1 MFFYLI
7 QLTGLTSEPRILVF
21 LTPHRHTEIKSLFMR
36 IFKIFILNSQ
46 GLFGFAVVID
56 VEVVVAFVV
65 VEVVALV
72 VDAVVVDVVVV
83 ESVVVN
89 QFTQ

>member
-1 MFFYLI
+1 M
-7 QLTGLTSEPRILVF
+7 ILSAVNKKATLYAADPPF
-21 LTPHRHTEIKSLFMR
+21 RV
-36 IFKIFILNSQ
+36 KIFILNSQ

-65 VEVVALV
+65 VEVVAVV

-83 ESVVVN
+83 ESVVVTN
-89 QFTQ
+89 